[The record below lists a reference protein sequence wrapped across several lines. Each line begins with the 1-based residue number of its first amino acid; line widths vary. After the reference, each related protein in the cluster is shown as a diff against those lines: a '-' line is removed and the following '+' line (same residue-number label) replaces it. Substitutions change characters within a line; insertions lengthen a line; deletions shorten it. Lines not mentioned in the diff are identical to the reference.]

1 MSVLV
6 SWLPQRA
13 KRIKKTL
20 FAMVE
25 LVEKAVG
32 KETRD
37 AGRGAL
43 MHDAWRKVDVHY
55 IGMFACYMRD
65 IKMTHDYGPPMASK
79 SYDGTTGEDDSGLE
93 KSPPVIAHG

>member
-1 MSVLV
+1 
-6 SWLPQRA
+6 
-13 KRIKKTL
+13 
-20 FAMVE
+20 MVE